1 MRLCF
6 LFLTFCL
13 AMSKDSGVR
22 SVAVSTWK
30 FGSIAVRE
38 AAKLLSSGVSALD
51 AVEKG
56 INAVELDTAD
66 QYYVGVGGL
75 PNSEGVMEFDAA
87 LMDHESRYSAVLCLQ
102 DIATPVSVARAV
114 LEHSPHNVLSGN
126 GALKFAL
133 EHGFTQDKS
142 VLTEAAKLEWEAW
155 RKTQQQAKEVEED
168 KGHDTVG
175 LICIDEKGRLACGTS
190 TSGWKFKH
198 PGRVG
203 DSALP
208 GGGLFCDGAVGAAV
222 CTGDGEEIQR
232 SCLAF
237 LVVELMR
244 GGMSPQQACSE
255 GVRRMTLLRP
265 KKSAGG
271 DSTSAGSGMYTQ
283 LTVAVV
289 AMDRHGNVG
298 AASTLGPANLHRGAP
313 SFPAVCWRE
322 GLGSDIAQI
331 DASFEG
337 ASF

>member
-1 MRLCF
+1 
-6 LFLTFCL
+6 
-13 AMSKDSGVR
+13 MSKDNGVR
-22 SVAVSTWK
+22 PVAVSTWK

-114 LEHSPHNVLSGN
+114 LEHSPHNVLSGS

-155 RKTQQQAKEVEED
+155 RKAQQQAKEVEDGEED